1 MFVLYKQLPRYDVHI
16 NTMRI
21 VIPVIRYNLFPGTF
35 LLLIIRGLQLKI
47 FSIFGYYFISISMP
61 FSMSMPKSMSLSMS
75 GLIYDWNMNTYS
87 ETCHG
92 INEVLHTGDKTNVI
106 PMLWPF
112 SDLWEGIQY
121 TLMKWIENQRLSVFS
136 GYGFLMIRLVWPLG
150 FYGRA
155 SLGQWP
161 FLEEKPTNGYL
172 ISGIIA
178 KIYTL
183 WPLQS
188 CQKNIFYA

>member
-1 MFVLYKQLPRYDVHI
+1 
-16 NTMRI
+16 MRI

-47 FSIFGYYFISISMP
+47 FSIFGFYFISISMP

-92 INEVLHTGDKTNVI
+92 INEVLHTGDKTNVS

-112 SDLWEGIQY
+112 SAGSAAPR
-121 TLMKWIENQRLSVFS
+121 RLSVFS

-150 FYGRA
+150 FYGGA

-161 FLEEKPTNGYL
+161 FLEEKPTNGDL